1 LTPKTLIVGA
11 TGLGGETAERVLAR
25 TRAEVVLLDSEG
37 ERARTTADDLAAADG
52 ARVTGT
58 DSWDDGA
65 GAGVVVLVAG
75 DVEAG
80 ARAAAQRCP
89 DAVVVVACE
98 PVEEGCGVALAATA
112 FPRARV
118 VGVSGAVESLR
129 LRAGVARDL
138 GVSAR
143 DVTALVLGGRGER
156 AVPVLR
162 ALRVGGVAVTDKL
175 PAERLAAL
183 VAALSSGP
191 PAGVRTVAEATAQ
204 VVEAV
209 ACDRRAVLACAVLC
223 QGELGVGDAV
233 AGVPVVL
240 GARGVERVLDVTLD
254 EHEAAALATSAAPYG
269 R

>member
-1 LTPKTLIVGA
+1 MLIVGA
-11 TGLGGETAERVLAR
+11 SALGGETAERVLAA
-25 TRAEVVLLDSEG
+25 TPAEVLLLDPEG
-37 ERARTTADDLAAADG
+37 ERARATAGDLAAADG

-58 DSWDDGA
+58 DSWDGAA
-65 GAGVVVLVAG
+65 GAAVVVLVAG

-80 ARAAAQRCP
+80 ARAAAERCP

-98 PVEEGCGVALAATA
+98 PVEENCGVALAATS

-118 VGVSGAVESLR
+118 VGVAGVVESLR
-129 LRAGVARDL
+129 LRAGVAREL

-162 ALRVGGVAVTDKL
+162 ALRVGGTAVTDKL
-175 PAERLAAL
+175 AAER
-183 VAALSSGP
+183 VAAVVAGLSSGP
-191 PAGVRTVAEATAQ
+191 PAGVRTVAAATAE
-204 VVEAV
+204 VVAAL
-209 ACDRRAVLACAVLC
+209 ACDRRAVLACALLC
-223 QGELGVGDAV
+223 QGELGVQDAV

-254 EHEAAALATSAAPYG
+254 EDEAAALAASAAPYG